1 MRGLVIGQYGE
12 VSLDVH
18 ALIDLCARRLARKHW
33 QLAGARSEQEARSW
47 WVGHCRRRIGVAA
60 VRAMARHRIR
70 RVPYIGVPRAVLDER
85 VRRGVAAGGTNPDD
99 ADLHA
104 YYTFQVHVR
113 TRAD

>member
-1 MRGLVIGQYGE
+1 MP
-12 VSLDVH
+12 
-18 ALIDLCARRLARKHW
+18 
-33 QLAGARSEQEARSW
+33 
-47 WVGHCRRRIGVAA
+47 VGYTTRVATPG
-60 VRAMARHRIR
+60 IR
-70 RVPYIGVPRAVLDER
+70 RVPYVGVPRAVLDER

>member
-1 MRGLVIGQYGE
+1 M
-12 VSLDVH
+12 
-18 ALIDLCARRLARKHW
+18 
-33 QLAGARSEQEARSW
+33 
-47 WVGHCRRRIGVAA
+47 
-60 VRAMARHRIR
+60 RAMARHRIR

>member
-1 MRGLVIGQYGE
+1 
-12 VSLDVH
+12 
-18 ALIDLCARRLARKHW
+18 
-33 QLAGARSEQEARSW
+33 
-47 WVGHCRRRIGVAA
+47 
-60 VRAMARHRIR
+60 MARHRIR